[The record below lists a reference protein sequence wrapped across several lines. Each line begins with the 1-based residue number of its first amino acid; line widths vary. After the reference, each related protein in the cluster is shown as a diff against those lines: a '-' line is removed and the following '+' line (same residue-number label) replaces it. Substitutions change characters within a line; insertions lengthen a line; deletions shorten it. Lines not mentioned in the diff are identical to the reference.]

1 MKGNKMYFFK
11 ILNADEITTCTEKL
25 KDYSAFS
32 DGKKTQPDSAMKSN
46 TESLNIP
53 DEVRRIITDKLYD
66 THFMDTVYSPNR
78 VSVNFYN
85 QYVKDDHYDIHVD
98 EFKARPKSNNTFF
111 DYGFSV
117 NLLDDYEGGE
127 FILQTPMGQIA
138 KKLEAGEI
146 ALFPII
152 YPHGVGNVTG
162 GKRVN
167 IIGWMSTNISYEQSF
182 ILYNLFQIGQ
192 AAASDTT
199 AFTKVNLVQNYLKK
213 EWSK

>member
-1 MKGNKMYFFK
+1 MYFFR
-11 ILNADEITTCTEKL
+11 ILNEYEIKTCTEKL
-25 KDYSAFS
+25 KDYHAFS
-32 DGKKTQPDSAMKSN
+32 DGKKTQPTSVMKSN

-53 DEVRRIITDKLYD
+53 DEVRKLITDKLYD
-66 THFMDTVYSPNR
+66 THFIDTVYCPNR

-85 QYVKDDHYDIHVD
+85 QYVEDDHYDIHVD

-117 NLLDDYEGGE
+117 NLLDEYEGGE

-152 YPHGVGNVTG
+152 YPHGVGYITK

-182 ILYNLFQIGQ
+182 ILYNMFQIGQ
-192 AAASDTT
+192 AVKADTNM
-199 AFTKVNLVQNYLKK
+199 FTKVNLVQNYLKK

>member
-1 MKGNKMYFFK
+1 MYFFR
-11 ILNADEITTCTEKL
+11 ILNEYEIKTCTEKL
-25 KDYSAFS
+25 KNYHAFS
-32 DGKKTQPDSAMKSN
+32 DGKKTQPTSVMKSN

-53 DEVRRIITDKLYD
+53 DEVRKLITDKLYD
-66 THFMDTVYSPNR
+66 THFIDTVYCPNR

-85 QYVKDDHYDIHVD
+85 QYVEDDHYDIHVD

-117 NLLDDYEGGE
+117 NLLDEYEGGE

-152 YPHGVGNVTG
+152 YPHGVGNITK

-182 ILYNLFQIGQ
+182 ILYNMFQIGQ
-192 AAASDTT
+192 AVKADTNM
-199 AFTKVNLVQNYLKK
+199 FTKVYLVQNYLKK

>member
-1 MKGNKMYFFK
+1 MYFFR
-11 ILNADEITTCTEKL
+11 ILNEYEIKTCTEKL
-25 KDYSAFS
+25 KDYHAFS
-32 DGKKTQPDSAMKSN
+32 DGKKTQPTSVMKSN

-66 THFMDTVYSPNR
+66 THFMDTVYCPNR

-85 QYVKDDHYDIHVD
+85 QYVEDDHYDIHVD

-117 NLLDDYEGGE
+117 NLLDEYEGGE
-127 FILQTPMGQIA
+127 FILQTPMGQIT

-152 YPHGVGNVTG
+152 YPHGVGNVTS

-182 ILYNLFQIGQ
+182 ILYNMFQIGQ
-192 AAASDTT
+192 AVKADTNM
-199 AFTKVNLVQNYLKK
+199 FTKVNLVQNYLKK

>member
-1 MKGNKMYFFK
+1 MYFFR
-11 ILNADEITTCTEKL
+11 ILNEYEIKTCTEKL
-25 KDYSAFS
+25 KNYHAFS
-32 DGKKTQPDSAMKSN
+32 DGKKTQPTSVMKSN

-53 DEVRRIITDKLYD
+53 DEVRKLITDKLYD
-66 THFMDTVYSPNR
+66 THFIDTVYCPNR

-85 QYVKDDHYDIHVD
+85 QYVEDDHYDIHVD

-117 NLLDDYEGGE
+117 NLLDEYEGGE
-127 FILQTPMGQIA
+127 FILKTPMGQIA

-152 YPHGVGNVTG
+152 YPHGVGNITK

-182 ILYNLFQIGQ
+182 ILYNMFQIGQ
-192 AAASDTT
+192 AVKADTNM
-199 AFTKVNLVQNYLKK
+199 FTKVNLVQNYLKK

>member
-1 MKGNKMYFFK
+1 MYFFK
-11 ILNADEITTCTEKL
+11 ILNADEIKTCTEKL

-32 DGKKTQPDSAMKSN
+32 DGKKTQPDSSIKSN

-66 THFMDTVYSPNR
+66 THFMDTVYCPNR

-152 YPHGVGNVTG
+152 YPHGVGNVTS

-192 AAASDTT
+192 APKTDIST
-199 AFTKVNLVQNYLKK
+199 FTKFNLVQNYLKK

>member
-1 MKGNKMYFFK
+1 MYFFK
-11 ILNADEITTCTEKL
+11 ILNADEIKTCTEKL

-32 DGKKTQPDSAMKSN
+32 DGKKTQPDSSIKSN

-66 THFMDTVYSPNR
+66 THFMDTVYCPNR

-98 EFKARPKSNNTFF
+98 EFKARPISNNTFF

-152 YPHGVGNVTG
+152 YPHGVGNVTS

-192 AAASDTT
+192 AAKTDIST
-199 AFTKVNLVQNYLKK
+199 FTKVNLVQNYLKK

>member
-1 MKGNKMYFFK
+1 M
-11 ILNADEITTCTEKL
+11 
-25 KDYSAFS
+25 
-32 DGKKTQPDSAMKSN
+32 
-46 TESLNIP
+46 
-53 DEVRRIITDKLYD
+53 
-66 THFMDTVYSPNR
+66 
-78 VSVNFYN
+78 SVNFYN

-152 YPHGVGNVTG
+152 YPHGVGNVTS
-162 GKRVN
+162 GKRIN

-192 AAASDTT
+192 AAKTDIST
-199 AFTKVNLVQNYLKK
+199 FTKVNLVQNYLKK

>member
-1 MKGNKMYFFK
+1 MYFFR
-11 ILNADEITTCTEKL
+11 ILNEYEIKTCTEKL
-25 KDYSAFS
+25 KDYHAFD
-32 DGKKTQPDSAMKSN
+32 DGKKTQPTSVMKSN

-53 DEVRRIITDKLYD
+53 DEVRKIITDKLYD
-66 THFMDTVYSPNR
+66 THFMDTVYCPNR

-85 QYVKDDHYDIHVD
+85 QYVEDDHYDIHVD

-117 NLLDDYEGGE
+117 NLLDDYEGGD

-152 YPHGVGNVTG
+152 YPHGVGNVTS

-192 AAASDTT
+192 AAKTDIST
-199 AFTKVNLVQNYLKK
+199 FTKVNLVQNYLKK

>member
-1 MKGNKMYFFK
+1 MYFFR
-11 ILNADEITTCTEKL
+11 ILNEYEIKTCTEKL
-25 KDYSAFS
+25 KNYHAFS
-32 DGKKTQPDSAMKSN
+32 DGKKTQPTSVMKSN

-53 DEVRRIITDKLYD
+53 DEVRKLITDKLYD
-66 THFMDTVYSPNR
+66 THFMDTVYCPNR

-85 QYVKDDHYDIHVD
+85 QYVEDDHYDIHVD

-152 YPHGVGNVTG
+152 YPHGVGNITK

-182 ILYNLFQIGQ
+182 ILYNMFQIGQ
-192 AAASDTT
+192 AVKADTNM
-199 AFTKVNLVQNYLKK
+199 FTKVNLVQNYLKK

>member
-1 MKGNKMYFFK
+1 MYFFR
-11 ILNADEITTCTEKL
+11 ILNEYEIKTCTEKL
-25 KDYSAFS
+25 KNYHAFS
-32 DGKKTQPDSAMKSN
+32 DGKKTQPTSVMKSN

-53 DEVRRIITDKLYD
+53 DEVRKLITDKLYD
-66 THFMDTVYSPNR
+66 THFIDTVYCPNR

-85 QYVKDDHYDIHVD
+85 QYVEDDHYDIHVD

-117 NLLDDYEGGE
+117 NLLDEYGGGE

-152 YPHGVGNVTG
+152 YPHGVGNITK

-182 ILYNLFQIGQ
+182 ILYNMFQIGQ
-192 AAASDTT
+192 AVKADTNM
-199 AFTKVNLVQNYLKK
+199 FTKVNLVQNYLKK

>member
-1 MKGNKMYFFK
+1 MYFFR
-11 ILNADEITTCTEKL
+11 ILNEYEIKTCTEKL
-25 KDYSAFS
+25 KNYHAFS
-32 DGKKTQPDSAMKSN
+32 DGKKTQPTSVMKSN
-46 TESLNIP
+46 TESLNRT
-53 DEVRRIITDKLYD
+53 DEVRKLITDKLYD
-66 THFMDTVYSPNR
+66 THFIDTVYCPNR

-85 QYVKDDHYDIHVD
+85 QYVEDDHYDIHVD

-117 NLLDDYEGGE
+117 NLLDEYEGGE

-152 YPHGVGNVTG
+152 YPHGVGNITK

-182 ILYNLFQIGQ
+182 ILYNMFQIGQ
-192 AAASDTT
+192 AVKADTNM
-199 AFTKVNLVQNYLKK
+199 FTKVNLVQNYLKK

>member
-1 MKGNKMYFFK
+1 MYFFK
-11 ILNADEITTCTEKL
+11 ILNANEIKTCTEKL
-25 KDYSAFS
+25 KDYHAFS
-32 DGKKTQPDSAMKSN
+32 DGKKTQPTSVMKSN

-53 DEVRRIITDKLYD
+53 DEVRKLITDKLYD
-66 THFMDTVYSPNR
+66 THFMDTVYCPNR

-85 QYVKDDHYDIHVD
+85 QYVEDDHYDIHVD

-138 KKLEAGEI
+138 KRLEAGEI

-152 YPHGVGNVTG
+152 YPHGVGNITK

-182 ILYNLFQIGQ
+182 ILYNMFQIGQ
-192 AAASDTT
+192 AVKADTNM
-199 AFTKVNLVQNYLKK
+199 FTKVNLVQNYLKK

>member
-1 MKGNKMYFFK
+1 MYFFK
-11 ILNADEITTCTEKL
+11 ILNADEIKTCTEKL

-32 DGKKTQPDSAMKSN
+32 DGKKTQPDSSIKSN

-66 THFMDTVYSPNR
+66 THFMDTVYCPNR

-152 YPHGVGNVTG
+152 YPHGVGNVTS

-167 IIGWMSTNISYEQSF
+167 IIGWMTTNISYEQSF

-192 AAASDTT
+192 AAKTDIST
-199 AFTKVNLVQNYLKK
+199 FTKVNLVQNYLKK

>member
-11 ILNADEITTCTEKL
+11 ILNANEIKTCTEKL
-25 KDYSAFS
+25 KDYHAFS
-32 DGKKTQPDSAMKSN
+32 DGKKTQPTSVMKSN

-53 DEVRRIITDKLYD
+53 DEVRKLITDKLYD
-66 THFMDTVYSPNR
+66 THFMDTVYCPNR

-85 QYVKDDHYDIHVD
+85 QYVEDDHYDIHVD

-138 KKLEAGEI
+138 KRLEAGEI

-152 YPHGVGNVTG
+152 YPHGVGNITK

-182 ILYNLFQIGQ
+182 ILYNMFQIGQ
-192 AAASDTT
+192 AVKADTT
-199 AFTKVNLVQNYLKK
+199 TFTKVNLVQNYLKK

>member
-1 MKGNKMYFFK
+1 MYFFR
-11 ILNADEITTCTEKL
+11 ILNEYEIKTCTEKL
-25 KDYSAFS
+25 KNYHAFS
-32 DGKKTQPDSAMKSN
+32 DGKKTQPTSVMKSN

-53 DEVRRIITDKLYD
+53 DEVRKLITDKLYD
-66 THFMDTVYSPNR
+66 THFIDTVYCPNR

-85 QYVKDDHYDIHVD
+85 QYVEDDHYDIHVD

-117 NLLDDYEGGE
+117 NLLNEYEGGE

-152 YPHGVGNVTG
+152 YPHGVGNITK

-182 ILYNLFQIGQ
+182 ILYNMFQIGQ
-192 AAASDTT
+192 AVKADTNM
-199 AFTKVNLVQNYLKK
+199 FTKVNLVQNYLKK

>member
-1 MKGNKMYFFK
+1 MYFFR
-11 ILNADEITTCTEKL
+11 ILNEYEIKTCTEKL
-25 KDYSAFS
+25 KNYHAFS
-32 DGKKTQPDSAMKSN
+32 DGKKTQPTSVMKSN

-53 DEVRRIITDKLYD
+53 DEVRKLITDKLYD
-66 THFMDTVYSPNR
+66 THFIDTVYCPNR

-85 QYVKDDHYDIHVD
+85 QYVEDDHYDIHVD

-117 NLLDDYEGGE
+117 NLLDEYEGGE

-138 KKLEAGEI
+138 KRLEAGEI

-152 YPHGVGNVTG
+152 YPHGVGNITK

-182 ILYNLFQIGQ
+182 ILYNMFQIGQ
-192 AAASDTT
+192 AVKADTNM
-199 AFTKVNLVQNYLKK
+199 FTKVNLVQNYLKK

>member
-1 MKGNKMYFFK
+1 MYFFK
-11 ILNADEITTCTEKL
+11 ILNADEIKICTEKL

-152 YPHGVGNVTG
+152 YPHGVGNVTS

-199 AFTKVNLVQNYLKK
+199 TFTKVNLVQNYLKK

>member
-1 MKGNKMYFFK
+1 MYFFR
-11 ILNADEITTCTEKL
+11 ILNEYEIKTCTEKL
-25 KDYSAFS
+25 KNYHAFS
-32 DGKKTQPDSAMKSN
+32 DGKKTQPTSVMKSN

-53 DEVRRIITDKLYD
+53 DEVRKLITDKLYD
-66 THFMDTVYSPNR
+66 THFIDTVYCPNR

-85 QYVKDDHYDIHVD
+85 QYVEDDHYDIHVD

-117 NLLDDYEGGE
+117 NLLDEYEGGE

-152 YPHGVGNVTG
+152 YPHGVGNITK

-167 IIGWMSTNISYEQSF
+167 IIGWMSTNISYAQSF
-182 ILYNLFQIGQ
+182 ILYNMFQIGQ
-192 AAASDTT
+192 AVKADTNM
-199 AFTKVNLVQNYLKK
+199 FTKVNLVQNYLKK

>member
-1 MKGNKMYFFK
+1 MYFFR
-11 ILNADEITTCTEKL
+11 ILNEYEIKTCTEKL
-25 KDYSAFS
+25 KNYHAFS
-32 DGKKTQPDSAMKSN
+32 DGKKTQPTSVMKSN

-53 DEVRRIITDKLYD
+53 DEVRKLITDKLYD
-66 THFMDTVYSPNR
+66 THFIDTVYCPNR

-85 QYVKDDHYDIHVD
+85 QYVEDDHYDIHVD
-98 EFKARPKSNNTFF
+98 EFKARPKSNNIFF

-117 NLLDDYEGGE
+117 NLLDEYEGGE

-152 YPHGVGNVTG
+152 YPHGVGNITK

-182 ILYNLFQIGQ
+182 ILYNMFQIGQ
-192 AAASDTT
+192 AVKADTNM
-199 AFTKVNLVQNYLKK
+199 FTKVNLVQNYLKK

>member
-1 MKGNKMYFFK
+1 MYFFR
-11 ILNADEITTCTEKL
+11 ILNEYEIKTCTEKL
-25 KDYSAFS
+25 KDYHAFS
-32 DGKKTQPDSAMKSN
+32 DGKKTQPTSVMKSN

-53 DEVRRIITDKLYD
+53 DEVRKLITDKLYD
-66 THFMDTVYSPNR
+66 THFMDTVYCPNR

-85 QYVKDDHYDIHVD
+85 QYVEDDHYDIHVD

-117 NLLDDYEGGE
+117 NLLDEYEGGE

-138 KKLEAGEI
+138 KRLEAGEI

-152 YPHGVGNVTG
+152 YPHGVGNITK

-199 AFTKVNLVQNYLKK
+199 TFTKVNLVQNYLKK

>member
-1 MKGNKMYFFK
+1 MYFFR
-11 ILNADEITTCTEKL
+11 ILNEYEIKTCTQKL
-25 KDYSAFS
+25 EDYHAFD
-32 DGKKTQPDSAMKSN
+32 DGKKTQPVSVMKSN

-53 DEVRRIITDKLYD
+53 DEVRKIITDKLYD
-66 THFMDTVYSPNR
+66 THFMDTVYCPNR

-85 QYVKDDHYDIHVD
+85 QYVEDDHYDIHVD

-117 NLLDDYEGGE
+117 NLLDEYEGGE
-127 FILQTPMGQIA
+127 FILQTPMGQIT

-152 YPHGVGNVTG
+152 YPHGVGNVTS

-182 ILYNLFQIGQ
+182 ILYNMFQIGQ
-192 AAASDTT
+192 AVKADTNM
-199 AFTKVNLVQNYLKK
+199 FTKVNLVQNYLKK

>member
-1 MKGNKMYFFK
+1 MYFFK
-11 ILNADEITTCTEKL
+11 ILNADEIKTCTEKL

-32 DGKKTQPDSAMKSN
+32 DGKKTQPDSSIKSN

-66 THFMDTVYSPNR
+66 THFMDTVYCPNR

-138 KKLEAGEI
+138 KRLEAGEI

-152 YPHGVGNVTG
+152 YPHGVGNVTS

-192 AAASDTT
+192 AAKTDIST
-199 AFTKVNLVQNYLKK
+199 FTKVNLVQNYLKK

>member
-1 MKGNKMYFFK
+1 MYFFK
-11 ILNADEITTCTEKL
+11 ILTKDEIKECTKKL
-25 KDYSAFS
+25 KNYPAFQ
-32 DGKKTQPDSAMKSN
+32 DGKETQPASDIKSN
-46 TESLNIP
+46 VESLNIP
-53 DEVRRIITDKLYD
+53 DEVRKIITDKLYD
-66 THFMDTVYSPNR
+66 THFMDSVYSPNR

-85 QYVKDDHYDIHVD
+85 QYVEDDYYNIHVD

-117 NLLDDYEGGE
+117 NLRDDYEGGE

-138 KKLEAGEI
+138 KRLEAGEI

-152 YPHGVGNVTG
+152 YPHGVGNVTK
-162 GKRVN
+162 GKRLN

-182 ILYNLFQIGQ
+182 ILYNLFQVGQ
-192 AAASDTT
+192 AVSSDNG

>member
-1 MKGNKMYFFK
+1 MLFFR
-11 ILNADEITTCTEKL
+11 ILNEYEIKTCTEKL
-25 KDYSAFS
+25 KNYHAFS
-32 DGKKTQPDSAMKSN
+32 DGKKTQPTSVMKSN

-53 DEVRRIITDKLYD
+53 DEVRKLITDKLYD
-66 THFMDTVYSPNR
+66 THFIDTVYCPNR

-85 QYVKDDHYDIHVD
+85 QYVEDDHYDIHVD

-117 NLLDDYEGGE
+117 NLLDEYEGGE

-152 YPHGVGNVTG
+152 YPHGVGNITK

-182 ILYNLFQIGQ
+182 ILYNMFQIGQ
-192 AAASDTT
+192 AVKADTNM
-199 AFTKVNLVQNYLKK
+199 FTKVNLVQNYLKK

>member
-1 MKGNKMYFFK
+1 MYFFK
-11 ILNADEITTCTEKL
+11 LLNADEIKTCTEKL

-32 DGKKTQPDSAMKSN
+32 DGKKTQPDSSIKSN

-66 THFMDTVYSPNR
+66 THFMDTVYCPNR

-98 EFKARPKSNNTFF
+98 EFKARPKSNNPFF

-117 NLLDDYEGGE
+117 NLQDDYEGGE
-127 FILQTPMGQIA
+127 FILQTQMGQIA

-152 YPHGVGNVTG
+152 YPHGVGNVTS

-192 AAASDTT
+192 AAKTDIST
-199 AFTKVNLVQNYLKK
+199 FTKVNLVQNYLKK

>member
-1 MKGNKMYFFK
+1 MYFFR
-11 ILNADEITTCTEKL
+11 ILNEYEIKTCTEKL
-25 KDYSAFS
+25 KDYHAFD
-32 DGKKTQPDSAMKSN
+32 DGKKTQPTSVMKSN

-66 THFMDTVYSPNR
+66 THFMDTVYCPNR

-152 YPHGVGNVTG
+152 YPHGVGNVTS

-192 AAASDTT
+192 AAKTDIST
-199 AFTKVNLVQNYLKK
+199 FTKVNLVQNYLKK

>member
-1 MKGNKMYFFK
+1 MYFFR
-11 ILNADEITTCTEKL
+11 ILNEYEIKTCTEKL
-25 KDYSAFS
+25 KNYHAFS
-32 DGKKTQPDSAMKSN
+32 DGKKTQPTSVMKSN

-53 DEVRRIITDKLYD
+53 DEVRKLITAKLYD
-66 THFMDTVYSPNR
+66 THFIDTVYCPNR

-85 QYVKDDHYDIHVD
+85 QYVEDDHYDIHVD

-117 NLLDDYEGGE
+117 NLLDEYEGGE

-152 YPHGVGNVTG
+152 YPHGVGNITK

-182 ILYNLFQIGQ
+182 ILYNMFQIGQ
-192 AAASDTT
+192 AVKADTNM
-199 AFTKVNLVQNYLKK
+199 FTKVNLVQNYLKK

>member
-1 MKGNKMYFFK
+1 MYFSK
-11 ILNADEITTCTEKL
+11 ILNDDEIKTCIEKL
-25 KDYSAFS
+25 RDYPVFK
-32 DGKKTQPDSAMKSN
+32 DGKETQPRSDMKSN
-46 TESLNIP
+46 VESLNIP
-53 DEVRRIITDKLYD
+53 DEVRKIITDKLYD
-66 THFMDTVYSPNR
+66 THFMDSVYSPNR

-85 QYVKDDHYDIHVD
+85 QYTKKDYYSIHVD

-117 NLLDDYEGGE
+117 NLRDYYEGGE

-138 KKLEAGEI
+138 KRLEAGEI

-152 YPHGVGNVTG
+152 YPHGVGNVTK
-162 GKRVN
+162 GKRLN

-182 ILYNLFQIGQ
+182 ILYNLFQVGQ
-192 AAASDTT
+192 AVSSDNG

>member
-1 MKGNKMYFFK
+1 MYFFK
-11 ILNADEITTCTEKL
+11 ILNADEIKTCTEKL

-32 DGKKTQPDSAMKSN
+32 DGKKTQPDSSIKSN

-66 THFMDTVYSPNR
+66 THFMDTLYCPNR

-117 NLLDDYEGGE
+117 NLLDEYEGGE
-127 FILQTPMGQIA
+127 FILQTPMGQIT

-152 YPHGVGNVTG
+152 YPHGVGNVTS

-192 AAASDTT
+192 AAKTDIST
-199 AFTKVNLVQNYLKK
+199 FTKVNLVQNYLKK